1 MPRKTWWPD
10 PHLHHPTWL
19 PYSQTKRPVLD
30 LTVEFSKRLFSNVGI
45 VLENLKRSLPISP
58 SLLRV
63 VRVFRVGRL
72 LRFFEAAKGI
82 RRLLFSL
89 MVSLPA
95 LVNIGALLFLII
107 FIYSVIGMS
116 LFGNVKRTG
125 ALNDVVN
132 FENFGNSFILLFRIM
147 TSAGWNDIL
156 DPLMIQPPDC
166 DPNYKGLPNGDCG
179 QGLVSVF
186 FFVTFIVMI
195 FLILINMYI
204 AIILENYNQ
213 VMEQEKI
220 GFSNE
225 DIDLFYQLWEVY
237 DPSATQYIEY
247 KDLSDFVNKLEGN
260 LRIPK
265 PNKAACAL
273 LNIPLVNGTKI
284 HCLDLIQGLVKRI
297 VSRYDDVDS
306 PGFQLVMQNM
316 EERFKAAF
324 PSRNQQVSTNTT
336 MEINRQIM
344 ATRVI
349 VRAIRQYRERKL
361 LESLHAHLVEQKN
374 KAEQELPKEEGDNS
388 SERGSE
394 VSVVTACDDEVRA
407 ITMRSDDNDT
417 EDTVHSQNE
426 TDENVNSPTVVEPFK
441 CSSNGKRLSSVM
453 AWTASRNQ
461 LENSQMEVKENQNSE
476 ATEATVA
483 REPNTTVEPL

>member
-1 MPRKTWWPD
+1 MKF
-10 PHLHHPTWL
+10 HK
-19 PYSQTKRPVLD
+19 SI
-30 LTVEFSKRLFSNVGI
+30 LFYIGI

-95 LVNIGALLFLII
+95 LINIGALLFLVI
-107 FIYSVIGMS
+107 FIYAVIGMS

-156 DPLMIQPPDC
+156 DPLMIKPPDC
-166 DPNYKGLPNGDCG
+166 DPNYKGLPNGNCG
-179 QGLVSVF
+179 QVLISVF

-220 GFSNE
+220 GFTNE

-237 DPSATQYIEY
+237 DPNAIQYIEY
-247 KDLSDFVNKLEGN
+247 KDLSDFVHNLEGN

-273 LNIPLVNGTKI
+273 LNIPLVNGTMI

-306 PGFQLVMQNM
+306 PGFQLVMKNM

-324 PSRNQQVSTNTT
+324 PSRKEQVSTNTT
-336 MEINRQIM
+336 MEMNRQII
-344 ATRVI
+344 AAKVI
-349 VRAIRQYRERKL
+349 VRAVRQYRERKL
-361 LESLHAHLVEQKN
+361 LESLHAHLLEQKN
-374 KAEQELPKEEGDNS
+374 KADQGLLQEEGEKV

-394 VSVVTACDDEVRA
+394 VSVVSACDDEVRA
-407 ITMRSDDNDT
+407 ITMNNDQNDT
-417 EDTVHSQNE
+417 EETVDSQKDTN
-426 TDENVNSPTVVEPFK
+426 ENVNSPTLVEPLK
-441 CSSNGKRLSSVM
+441 TSNGKRRNSVL
-453 AWTASRNQ
+453 AWTTQRDEGVNPEQKLQENQ
-461 LENSQMEVKENQNSE
+461 QNSE
-476 ATEATVA
+476 TEAMVA
-483 REPNTTVEPL
+483 REPATPVELL